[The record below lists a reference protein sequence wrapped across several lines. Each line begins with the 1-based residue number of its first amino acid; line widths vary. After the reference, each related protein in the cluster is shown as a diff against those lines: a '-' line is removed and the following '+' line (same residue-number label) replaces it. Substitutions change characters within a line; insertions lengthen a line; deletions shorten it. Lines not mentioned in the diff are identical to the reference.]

1 MPGLVYFRDF
11 ATPNFYF
18 HATTTY
24 ALLRHAGVELG
35 KGDFLGR
42 PRPPKAS

>member
-1 MPGLVYFRDF
+1 VL
-11 ATPNFYF
+11 PNLYF

-35 KGDFLGR
+35 KRDYLG
-42 PRPPKAS
+42 AA